1 MLIVLLGT
9 TGEPIDAAVASQV
22 ISENINTIMQSEIS
36 LPSFV
41 DKLLVKR
48 IINDIDQRSIMDSTN
63 VLTID
68 DKWRKLIAIIQA
80 TIRLDPQDFLTFLN
94 AIKDG
99 GALREKNLANKLYK
113 VIILYAIFDQTM
125 FLQMYIEKVNS

>member
-1 MLIVLLGT
+1 MENYI
-9 TGEPIDAAVASQV
+9 GEPIDAAVASQV
-22 ISENINTIMQSEIS
+22 ISENVNTIMQSEIS

-41 DKLLVKR
+41 DKLLAKG
-48 IINDIDQRSIMDSTN
+48 IISDSDQRSILDSTN

-68 DKWRKLIAIIQA
+68 DRWRKLIAIIQA

-99 GALREKNLANKLYK
+99 GALREKKLANKLYE
-113 VIILYAIFDQTM
+113 VINYIIMLYLIKQCFYRCT
-125 FLQMYIEKVNS
+125 